1 MELDVGPMGPM
12 GLSLPVTQATR
23 HPGTSGMP
31 EILLVPRGIV
41 FIAIY

>member
-1 MELDVGPMGPM
+1 MWNKMLALWVPWA
-12 GLSLPVTQATR
+12 SLPVTQATR

-41 FIAIY
+41 FTAIY